1 MDVTPEA
8 IRGIELKEGWRG
20 YNRDQVDDFL
30 DGVAAAVETLQQEI
44 ARLHGEIAQREA
56 QLAKNRDDEDNLKK
70 AILVAQRAADET
82 LASAQAQARDMVAEA
97 DVKARE
103 IIDAERR
110 RTASE
115 MQNLLQG
122 RDALAADVA
131 AMQQF
136 EADYRQRLRAVIEA
150 DLVAIEGRPK
160 VPVDQPPL
168 HDVVIPTD
176 QELAALAAPPGT
188 RSGASPAVAAEQSAS
203 IPPPPSAP
211 RETAPPQRQAD
222 SGDLDPS
229 AQGEVII
236 AGERGRDDEFED
248 LGDDEFM
255 ASLREAVSDD
265 APLSPRGDP
274 AEGAAVLFDQDHPTP
289 HGGP

>member
-8 IRGIELKEGWRG
+8 IRGVELKEGWRG

-30 DGVAAAVETLQQEI
+30 DGVAATVETLLQEI
-44 ARLHGEIAQREA
+44 ARLHGEIAGLEA
-56 QLAKNRDDEDNLKK
+56 QLSKNRDDEDNLKK

-82 LASAQAQARDMVAEA
+82 LASAQAQARDMIAQA

-115 MQNLLQG
+115 MQDLLER

-160 VPVDQPPL
+160 VPVDRPAMK
-168 HDVVIPTD
+168 DVVIPTEE
-176 QELAALAAPPGT
+176 ELAASAAPAGA
-188 RSGASPAVAAEQSAS
+188 RSGVSPTGEPTRAAPVA
-203 IPPPPSAP
+203 PPP
-211 RETAPPQRQAD
+211 TAPPATAPSPQQAAPGGL
-222 SGDLDPS
+222 SSS
-229 AQGEVII
+229 AQGEISI
-236 AGERGRDDEFED
+236 TGEPGIDDEFED

-255 ASLREAVSDD
+255 ASLREAVRDD
-265 APLSPRGDP
+265 APLSPRGDAP
-274 AEGAAVLFDQDHPTP
+274 GAAAVLFDQDDPGARRP
-289 HGGP
+289 

>member
-103 IIDAERR
+103 IVDAERR

-115 MQNLLQG
+115 MQDLLEA

-160 VPVDQPPL
+160 VPVDQPPVS
-168 HDVVIPTD
+168 DVVIPTD
-176 QELAALAAPPGT
+176 EELAALAAPPGA
-188 RSGASPAVAAEQSAS
+188 RGGASSIEAS
-203 IPPPPSAP
+203 ELSAP
-211 RETAPPQRQAD
+211 VSPAPIAPPETAPPPQQAA
-222 SGDLDPS
+222 SGDLGPS
-229 AQGEVII
+229 AQGEVIL
-236 AGERGRDDEFED
+236 AGERGSDDEFED

-255 ASLREAVSDD
+255 ASLREAVRDD
-265 APLSPRGDP
+265 APLSSRGEAP
-274 AEGAAVLFDQDHPTP
+274 GGAAVLFDQDHPSP